1 MRLDLSGAIDTYNRT
16 TRQRGEP
23 VMTQRELAKQAGV
36 GERTVSRHARGCCA
50 PGTETL
56 LRYARVLR
64 CRIDELF
71 SDELDMP
78 SVA

>member
-1 MRLDLSGAIDTYNRT
+1 MRLDLSEAIDTYNRT
-16 TRQRGEP
+16 KRERGEP

-50 PGTETL
+50 PGTNVL
-56 LRYARVLR
+56 LRYAQVLR
-64 CRIDELF
+64 CGIDDLF
-71 SDELDMP
+71 SDDPDMP